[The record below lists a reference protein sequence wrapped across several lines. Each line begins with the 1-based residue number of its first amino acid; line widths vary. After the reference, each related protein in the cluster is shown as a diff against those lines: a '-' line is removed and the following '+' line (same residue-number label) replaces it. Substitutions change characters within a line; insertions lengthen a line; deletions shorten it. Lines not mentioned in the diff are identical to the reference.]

1 MPAWVQRG
9 TGRVH
14 SYYTCGGMSILISPW
29 SAGRV
34 PFPGRSRGLGFNKY
48 TQITPTGNFY
58 EAGISEL

>member
-1 MPAWVQRG
+1 MPAGVQRG

-34 PFPGRSRGLGFNKY
+34 PFPGRSCGLGFNKY
-48 TQITPTGNFY
+48 TLITPTGNFY